1 MYELQF
7 LCLAASRRD
16 GGSCIAGIDLASRKW
31 IRPVNAGTQG
41 AFADH
46 ELIVLEAGTQKRRF
60 IAPLDV
66 LHLTLDGPAGEKG
79 QPENWTMKTKSF
91 DDPNIVIRRLN
102 GREIIGELRDC
113 LDHSDRLL
121 HTYTDSLTESEV
133 KSRPLTHSL
142 ALIEPDRLHWR
153 MNENRKFSNSLQ
165 VRADFLFAQTPYSL
179 VVTDPNW
186 EARCRPLGLGMHPHS
201 TLESVAGEQVLLTV
215 SLAGIPLHGYHYKL
229 VAAVIILP
237 R

>member
-1 MYELQF
+1 MYEMQF

-16 GGSCIAGIDLASRKW
+16 GGSCIAGIDLTSRKW
-31 IRPVNAGTQG
+31 IRPVNARTQG

-46 ELIVLEAGTQKRRF
+46 ELIVLDAGTQKRRF

-66 LHLTLDGPAGEKG
+66 LHLTLDKPAGENG
-79 QPENWTMKTKSF
+79 QPENWTMKPKPYE
-91 DDPNIVIRRLN
+91 DPYVVIRHLD
-102 GREIIGELRDC
+102 GQEIIGELRNY

-121 HTYTDSLTESEV
+121 HTYTDSVTEV
-133 KSRPLTHSL
+133 DVRSRPLTHSL

-153 MNENRKFSNSLQ
+153 ISDNRKFSNRAQ
-165 VRADFLFAQTPYSL
+165 IRADFYFAKTPYSL

-186 EARCRPLGLGMHPHS
+186 EARCRPLGLGRHPHS
-201 TLESVAGEQVLLTV
+201 TPESAAGEQVLLTV